1 MITQGLVVLI
11 NCGIHLAPGLML
23 FGLWFALTPK
33 SLPGAAVCCRHLS
46 LKQSR

>member
-1 MITQGLVVLI
+1 MINQGLVVVI
-11 NCGIHLAPGLML
+11 NYGIHLAPGL
-23 FGLWFALTPK
+23 WFAFTPK

>member
-11 NCGIHLAPGLML
+11 NYGIHLAP
-23 FGLWFALTPK
+23 GLWFALTPK

-46 LKQSR
+46 